1 MGWWI
6 VALYVLVII
15 IAGAAIGWV
24 IHCGRF
30 KRENKATYV
39 MSILSLAA
47 MAITC
52 ILGYQTYRVTNESA
66 SLECNIDGAIN
77 INKSMLS
84 KHELKHNEVILTVN
98 DSGCKKDS
106 NRYNTLNLRLN
117 PKVKMGKIK
126 AAGLFLGSDESSE
139 VSPVQLKIDKS
150 GKKLSLYGEK
160 YRNVVRGDAVQ
171 SKDGVINCYL
181 VLLGSNGQTQ
191 CIFARLKPNKKSNR
205 QAYVYDDVGNTV
217 SGVDLCNK
225 KYLELNFP
233 GDSVIEQQMKNALH
247 EMRLVY

>member
-1 MGWWI
+1 MDLWI
-6 VALYVLVII
+6 VGLYALVIV
-15 IAGAAIGWV
+15 IAVIAIGCV
-24 IHCGRF
+24 ICCGRV

-66 SLECNIDGAIN
+66 SLECNIDSAIS

-98 DSGCKKDS
+98 DSEYKKDA
-106 NRYNTLNLRLN
+106 NKYNTLNLQLK

-126 AAGLFLGSDESSE
+126 VAGLFLGSDKSNE
-139 VSPVQLKIDKS
+139 VSPVQLKVDKS

-160 YRNVVRGDAVQ
+160 YRNVVRGDTLH
-171 SKDGVINCYL
+171 SEDGVINCYL

-191 CIFARLKPNKKSNR
+191 CIFAQLKPGKESDK
-205 QAYVYDDVGNTV
+205 QAYVYDNVGNTV

-233 GDSVIEQQMKNALH
+233 GDSVIKQQMKNALH